1 MRVEPLKEEERLT
14 TWHRVASASDLRDC
28 EGLAVMLDGIPVALY
43 RLDGRI
49 VAIDDVCTHE
59 LAILS
64 QGFVEDG
71 VIECPL
77 HAAQFEIATG
87 RCLSGPA
94 SQDLRVYQV
103 RLEGDDV
110 YVAAPA

>member
-1 MRVEPLKEEERLT
+1 MRLT
-14 TWHRVASASDLRDC
+14 PKRRVKETGQL
-28 EGLAVMLDGIPVALY
+28 G
-43 RLDGRI
+43 
-49 VAIDDVCTHE
+49 DVF
-59 LAILS
+59 AILS

-94 SQDLRVYQV
+94 SQDLRVYEV
-103 RLEGDDV
+103 RLDGDDV
-110 YVAAPA
+110 YVAARA